1 MKEGTRNLL
10 GVVALLGLA
19 GLALVYLL
27 YSIGALGT
35 LGSSRS
41 YRIEVADARGLVEG
55 ADVRLAGVK
64 VGRVARVE
72 PEEQHAAIDI
82 EVGERWSLTDTVR
95 CRIVARSLLGEK
107 VVALERGALPGRLL
121 QSGDRLT
128 EVEDVHEVSEVVDA
142 LGDLLQAVDPK
153 TLSGAMD
160 ALGALLGTDASDD
173 RNVMVSSLQGVVETL
188 NGEGLNQTLTS
199 LAQLGKSVQ
208 QLERRAI
215 ALMDALQ
222 SPLLA
227 VTTKADT
234 ALNLYLVEDRGRL
247 TATLARLDTVLD
259 QLGGGERPEL
269 VASLRELRTL
279 AEALQV
285 RLSTYDR
292 LVASL
297 ETLSKKLGTT
307 LDENDL
313 KQVRAEFMRLFK
325 EQGIKVQLF

>member
-1 MKEGTRNLL
+1 
-10 GVVALLGLA
+10 
-19 GLALVYLL
+19 
-27 YSIGALGT
+27 
-35 LGSSRS
+35 
-41 YRIEVADARGLVEG
+41 
-55 ADVRLAGVK
+55 
-64 VGRVARVE
+64 
-72 PEEQHAAIDI
+72 
-82 EVGERWSLTDTVR
+82 
-95 CRIVARSLLGEK
+95 
-107 VVALERGALPGRLL
+107 
-121 QSGDRLT
+121 
-128 EVEDVHEVSEVVDA
+128 
-142 LGDLLQAVDPK
+142 
-153 TLSGAMD
+153 
-160 ALGALLGTDASDD
+160 
-173 RNVMVSSLQGVVETL
+173 
-188 NGEGLNQTLTS
+188 LNQTLAS